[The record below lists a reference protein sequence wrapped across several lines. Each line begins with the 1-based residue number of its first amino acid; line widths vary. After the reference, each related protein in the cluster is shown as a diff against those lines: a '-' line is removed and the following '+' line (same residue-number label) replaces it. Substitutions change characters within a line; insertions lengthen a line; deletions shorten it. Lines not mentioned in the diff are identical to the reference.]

1 MELPDDPAAVAALPT
16 ADKLAALVE
25 LPARARSAVA
35 DLSRERLDTPYREG
49 GWTARQVIHHLAD
62 SHLVAFVRAKLALT
76 EDEPELKVWDENAW
90 ATLPDSTASP
100 VSGSLEIL
108 DGVHARLV
116 LLLGTLGAR
125 DLQRAGRHA
134 QRGRLTVGDLL
145 DIYAWHGAHHVRQVE
160 GLRRARGW

>member
-1 MELPDDPAAVAALPT
+1 MELPDDPAAVAALPV
-16 ADKLAALVE
+16 ADKLAALRE
-25 LPARARSAVA
+25 LPARARAAVA

-62 SHLVAFVRAKLALT
+62 SHLNAFVRAKLALT

-90 ATLPDSTASP
+90 AALPDSTTAP
-100 VSGSLEIL
+100 VAGSLEIL

-116 LLLGTLGAR
+116 LLLSALDAR
-125 DLQRAGRHA
+125 GFQRAGRHQ
-134 QRGRLTVGDLL
+134 QRGRVRVADLL
-145 DIYAWHGAHHVRQVE
+145 DIYAWHGAHHLRQVE